1 MMWPC
6 VKKCSIPLPLQPGFN
21 LPFRDSITSAT
32 VLSSVRNQR
41 AELIIFQIF
50 KDKFMRIFLN
60 LLTKV
65 ENGSFSFLE
74 GHSPSL

>member
-1 MMWPC
+1 
-6 VKKCSIPLPLQPGFN
+6 
-21 LPFRDSITSAT
+21 
-32 VLSSVRNQR
+32 
-41 AELIIFQIF
+41 
-50 KDKFMRIFLN
+50 MRIFLN